1 MTPTDSHHYRGFSVA
16 SILLLTA
23 AVAIFL
29 AALRTVAVEPSAIP
43 GDQLG
48 LRAISGILIGTFVGL
63 GMGLTRPRRR
73 WGIPLGLLTGW
84 FVGGAAGSLFA
95 DPRNL
100 PLAVIGS
107 LVLIVLGVVV
117 RAGSSRPA

>member
-1 MTPTDSHHYRGFSVA
+1 MNTGDSHQRGFSVA
-16 SILLLTA
+16 TILLLTA
-23 AVAIFL
+23 VVAIFL

-43 GDQLG
+43 GEQLG

-84 FVGGAAGSLFA
+84 FVGGAGSLFA

-100 PLAVIGS
+100 PLAAIGS
-107 LVLIVLGVVV
+107 LLLIVLGVVV
-117 RAGSSRPA
+117 RVGSSSRPA